1 MNTDELIRTLDVADN
16 PATIHDSTASVA
28 LLERIVQDREFDAPP
43 SSARR
48 RTRYQKSAIGV
59 AATIGIG
66 ALVIPLLSPSD
77 PAFADWTTTA
87 EAVSGADL
95 AVADQAC
102 REAIPS
108 ENGLQMSAIPLVA
121 SERRGSYVDLLYY
134 QPNPENSV
142 SCVSKLPPGADAVE
156 EVNWGVGGQSGPAET
171 APPGAITQG
180 AIAQFTLEEGTVSVT
195 DGAVG
200 PDVVAV
206 TLHASGRKIEASVSD
221 GRYLAWWPGAVLT
234 DQNPGSGVSAAG
246 DGAEGMEPLAPS
258 ISYDIEL
265 ADGTVLTDV
274 APVMPE

>member
-16 PATIHDSTASVA
+16 AATIHGTSGPTA
-28 LLERIVQDREFDAPP
+28 LLERIVQDRGGDAP
-43 SSARR
+43 SDHRRR

-66 ALVIPLLSPSD
+66 AFVIPLLSPSD
-77 PAFADWTTTA
+77 PAFADWTATA

-95 AVADQAC
+95 TVADEAC

-108 ENGLQMSAIPLVA
+108 DNGLQMSSIPLVA
-121 SERRGSYVDLLYY
+121 SERRGNYIDLLYY
-134 QPNPENSV
+134 QPNPESSV
-142 SCVSKLPPGADAVE
+142 SCVSKLPPGTDAVE
-156 EVNWGVGGQSGPAET
+156 EVNWGVGGQSGPAAT

-180 AIAQFTLEEGTVSVT
+180 AIAQFALAEGTVSVT

-206 TLHASGRKIEASVSD
+206 TLHASGLEIEASIKD
-221 GRYLAWWPGAVLT
+221 GRYLAWWPGEVLT
-234 DQNPGSGVSAAG
+234 EQNPGAGVSAAG
-246 DGAEGMEPLAPS
+246 GGAEGMEPLAPS

-274 APVMPE
+274 APALPQ